1 MELET
6 GIVDLYSFFVVSATI
21 RGILGVVMKKKFHCR
36 GCGMWRSWREMTISI
51 GIKQF

>member
-1 MELET
+1 MERET

-36 GCGMWRSWREMTISI
+36 GSGGWLWWRESSRSVSI
-51 GIKQF
+51 